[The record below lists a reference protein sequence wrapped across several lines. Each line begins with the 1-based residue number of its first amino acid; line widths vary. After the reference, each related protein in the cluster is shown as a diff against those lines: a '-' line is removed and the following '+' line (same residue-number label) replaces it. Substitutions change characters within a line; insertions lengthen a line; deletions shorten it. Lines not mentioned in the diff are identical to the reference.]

1 MKNLIILI
9 LICFAA
15 NTLHAQQLNLNNGE
29 EFAIELHNTQT
40 NIAKPTIVNEQG
52 YTFQFKMLGSSATG
66 CKLQCTLLKAK
77 TYEKAAYGTTQINS
91 DSLNNLKEFNNSA
104 LLIPLMLLQQPFTIV
119 LNPKGKLTQVEG
131 TNELIQQAI
140 TRWHLKVSTQQYIKP
155 YLDTFLAALFKG
167 MFFQFPAEKIAFQS
181 TWTNKETS
189 IDYKVVAIHG
199 AVLDIVATG
208 LDKASQEKYALNETN
223 GLIEDA
229 VIIRDQAINNVP
241 EMYKYTQKVIYGKNT
256 DPAIDTAWINMA
268 VTMSYWSDGF
278 NTITKKIDHTKALGY
293 FKAHDAAYQSDRYY
307 TINKLA
313 LIKSLDDEMM
323 AMRLY
328 HDILKKTDN
337 SILSGYTFP
346 LFDKLQMLENADADA
361 AFDVIKYLYKSSD
374 LDEWLQLYSR
384 NFLEERNT
392 VICTLLELLNADK
405 TMHLQP
411 RVNALSLWVNAKDN
425 ATDPQSLLR
434 SYNGFMRMSDE
445 YIQQGNGTRYALLTY
460 KLLVKKNRPKEA
472 DKLLQKI
479 TENLERYTGYTLNKR
494 RFADN
499 DILTYAYYLKYQALN
514 KTDSVKALQ
523 YLAKA
528 AYMPVNK
535 SRKSISDLSDRLFLE
550 SKDNYRNEYIDKL
563 FAHGD
568 GHAALKLFVE
578 HINADPGKLDDMEKI
593 YQARFKGKSFK
604 DFFISNI
611 LTSWQSAPDFTLAGL
626 NGEMHKLGD
635 YKGKW
640 LVIDFW
646 GTWCAPCREEMPVI
660 NKYNNEIVDGKHA
673 GVNLLSIACNDNI
686 MEVKKYLKENKF
698 GITAAMGDNVI
709 PVKYKLKQYP
719 SKILV
724 SPNGKMIDI
733 PPRADWQAVV
743 RKLNELYTAH

>member
-1 MKNLIILI
+1 MPLI
-9 LICFAA
+9 
-15 NTLHAQQLNLNNGE
+15 
-29 EFAIELHNTQT
+29 
-40 NIAKPTIVNEQG
+40 
-52 YTFQFKMLGSSATG
+52 
-66 CKLQCTLLKAK
+66 
-77 TYEKAAYGTTQINS
+77 
-91 DSLNNLKEFNNSA
+91 
-104 LLIPLMLLQQPFTIV
+104 LLQQPFTIT

-131 TNELIQQAI
+131 ADELIKQAL
-140 TRWHLKVSTQQYIKP
+140 TRWHIKMSIQQNIKP
-155 YLDTFLAALFKG
+155 YVDAFLSALFKG
-167 MFFQFPAEKIAFQS
+167 MFFQLPEEKIGFQS
-181 TWTNKETS
+181 TWTNKET
-189 IDYKVVAIHG
+189 ITTYNVVAIHG
-199 AVLDIVATG
+199 AILDIVATG
-208 LDKASQEKYALNETN
+208 LGKAEQEKYALNETN

-229 VIIRDQAINNVP
+229 VIMRDRVSNNVP
-241 EMYKYTQKVIYGKNT
+241 EMYKYTQKVIYAKNT

-268 VTMSYWSDGF
+268 VTMSYFSDGF
-278 NTITKKIDHTKALGY
+278 NTITKKIDHTKALAY
-293 FKAHDAAYQSDRYY
+293 FKAHDAIFQNDRYY
-307 TINKLA
+307 TINKMA
-313 LIKSLDDEMM
+313 LLKSLDDEMM

-328 HDILKKTDN
+328 HDMLKKTNN

-346 LFDKLQMLENADADA
+346 LFDKLQLMERADADA
-361 AFDVIKYLYKSSD
+361 AFDVIKYLYKGPD

-384 NFLEERNT
+384 NFLEERNAVT
-392 VICTLLELLNADK
+392 YKLLELLNADK

-411 RVNALSLWVNAKDN
+411 RVNALSLWVDAKDN
-425 ATDPQSLLR
+425 ATDPQVLLR
-434 SYNGFMRMSDE
+434 SYSGFMRMNDE

-460 KLLVKKNRPKEA
+460 KLLVKQNRPKEA
-472 DKLLQKI
+472 DKLLQKT
-479 TENLERYTGYTLNKR
+479 TENLERYTADTLNKR

-535 SRKSISDLSDRLFLE
+535 SRKVISDLSDRFFLE

-568 GHAALKLFVE
+568 SQAALKLFVE

-593 YQARFKGKSFK
+593 YQTRFKDKSFK
-604 DFFISNI
+604 DFFMSNI
-611 LTSWQSAPDFTLAGL
+611 LGSWQSAPDFTLAGL
-626 NGEMHKLGD
+626 NGEKHKLGD

-646 GTWCAPCREEMPVI
+646 GTWCAPCREEMPII

-673 GVNLLSIACNDNI
+673 GVNLLGIACNDNI

-698 GITAAMGDNVI
+698 GITAAMGDREV
-709 PVKYKLKQYP
+709 PVKYKLKEYP

-733 PPRADWQAVV
+733 PSRSDWQAIVK
-743 RKLNELYTAH
+743 KLNELYAAN